1 MFTPDVVII
10 AAAVPLLRLAAFFQL
25 FDGLQVVTTGA
36 LRGAG
41 NTATPMICHIVGYGV
56 IGLPLGA
63 VLCFREGMGAIG
75 LWIGLSTGLI
85 LIGVALATFW
95 RRAARTIAASVP
107 QGAGGVPAIRPAG

>member
-1 MFTPDVVII
+1 M
-10 AAAVPLLRLAAFFQL
+10 LRLAALFQL

-41 NTATPMICHIVGYGV
+41 NTATPMICHIVGYGM

-63 VLCFREGMGAIG
+63 VLCFRLGWGAIG

-85 LIGVALATFW
+85 LIGIALALFW
-95 RRAARTIAASVP
+95 RGAARKIAASAHPSPESEPVT
-107 QGAGGVPAIRPAG
+107 RPVG